1 MGNTTAV
8 YTAKR
13 IARGVVIFA
22 FIMTL
27 LASCL
32 SAEAHA
38 LGTPTG
44 VKVGFSSDG
53 TAIVVSWSE
62 ASDADEYCVYRKT
75 GNGSWT
81 KLGTTSKPS
90 YTDKEVASCKSYKYK
105 IEAIEKSGIFGWGGV
120 KATKQSK
127 ESESI
132 FYLKPVTGMT
142 VEYDPIKNVMVVK
155 WAKTS
160 DATEYSVH
168 RSLNGGK
175 GVWYKTVSGLSLEDA
190 DISVKQTYGY
200 AAKAQRGNDRGARSA
215 FVTYDLTLNAPT
227 GLKVASTVSN
237 GKQGL
242 KLTWNAVSGAKIY
255 AVYRQ
260 VNGGEW
266 TAAVIN
272 SGNGNTSYTDWNVE
286 SGKTYTYKVWA
297 KKTATVAS
305 HVSGTVSGQFFAMPQ
320 NVKASYSYDTD
331 NVKLRWSGVGG
342 AEKYEVYYG
351 DKLYSTVSATECY
364 ITPQHASKAATA
376 KFSVKAV
383 SGSVKSA
390 AAAAECSI
398 PAALGTPGNVK
409 ASYASPGKV
418 KLTWGK
424 VSGAAGY
431 EISRGSET
439 VATVSGTT
447 YTDEAA
453 QYGQTHNYRVRAVNG
468 ALKGRMSAMAECV
481 MPPAAPTGVTASYD
495 GTGDGVTVKWSAL
508 SGAEKYTIQHKT
520 DSTDWANR
528 KTVTGTSYTDDSPV
542 VGTQNYYR
550 VIAANATGTGPA
562 SAFAG
567 VLVLK
572 APDGVRAV
580 YDADKDI
587 ISITWNDNEPATGY
601 NVYKDGKLFKSN
613 IKETYC
619 TDGIIVAGNESVYTV
634 QALYDSAHPSKSR
647 LSSPASVRIPWVK
660 PPTDLMGSYTAEN
673 GVTLTWR
680 TDILYDYVIYRDGR
694 EIGRTD
700 KSTFSDK
707 DVKPGASYSY
717 QVKARHTLGTTVDYS
732 ELSEK
737 CSVSILRA
745 PTGLSAAYSDE
756 SGTITLTWKA
766 VKNVTGYEI
775 YRQKPGES
783 KLTPVA
789 GLADGTAYTETG
801 LEEGEYRFAVKA
813 KAGGTESPYTETVKA
828 VVPEQLAHFKVTFDP
843 CGGTMKVG
851 SAARSVKENKPIGT
865 LPDTERA
872 GYAFSGWYNDKNKG
886 SLYSAESTVTGNI
899 TLYARWT
906 KNDAQGDSGI
916 KESYATNITF
926 TLKTASRIFKT
937 PRNEIGNA
945 VTDTKLP
952 KGASGTATQIVKN
965 EFGNYWYYAKIGDA
979 YGYIYSSNCENYQL
993 APSAFS
999 VSGHKEL
1006 DKWKEIKKALVIDEK
1021 INANG
1026 CTIKKVTGSI
1036 LQNGLVARNV
1046 ESNDQT
1052 ASVKTNSTQFSTK
1065 GTAINSKL
1073 SPMRMQSGIYEYV
1086 LDVDAAYKIADGKTV
1101 TEAEATGIRVLDD
1114 WFEVHGGSS
1123 DAYKISFDAA
1133 GGACAQK
1140 EKYVKKGSAIG
1151 DMPVPTHSSENFL
1164 GWFTPDGKEAAADMT
1179 VNSDLRLT
1187 AHWGTDA
1194 VYTVVFDPSG
1204 GVCTPASKRLA
1215 GNSAIGAMPV
1225 PTRAG
1230 YVFAGWFTGKTDG
1243 KELDDNTIVTRNMTV
1258 YAHWKNAL
1266 PEKSGGGVAA
1276 AQTYD
1281 QATAIITYYLNQIGY
1296 FDENGNIKGNVYWNR
1311 WGKDSSKRSVMIKHA
1326 DNGQYAED
1334 VTHTR
1339 KCTGSGESHSGDNC
1353 KSNNFNS
1360 DRQCQGFADY
1370 MAYVVFKSGHCLGN
1384 WEKEGWTKV
1393 TGDAWSKYSDDKK
1406 AAFEVHPGDI
1416 IRYKTNKQHF
1426 VMVYKVDANGRITVI
1441 ECNGNGACNIGITT
1455 IVHGSNGGQTYLYKE
1470 WSQDRV
1476 KEMLGGK
1483 WKNGCWVY
1491 KSPIKDDKCTITF
1504 EANGGTVTPGS
1515 KTIVMGAAVGTLPT
1529 PERRGYDFIGWYTEK
1544 DGGEEVLSTTTL
1556 ANNGEEN
1563 ITLYAQWKIN
1573 NDDTL
1578 ENCKSFYDTYLDLT
1592 LRENTAVKSLPYA
1605 KNSGNKSE
1613 TLATLDAGTVLR
1625 AVRIVENR
1633 YGNYW
1638 YEVTDGKRIGYVYA
1652 DDCVKMQ
1659 VPYDMMTGTADGIGS
1674 RIDYR
1679 SEIAMP
1685 GMVTAKLDLRSVL
1698 EAVLDL
1704 DSGTYSQARE
1714 TTPQNAKTV
1723 VIGSDIKTE
1732 LLSPGWYAVVA
1743 QGDMVYPVALDHST
1757 LMWETYRR
1765 EVIYREF
1772 SVGASVI
1779 CEPNGG
1785 ALNGSY
1791 SAQSFWV
1798 VQGLSDI
1805 PAPQAEN
1812 KAFKGWY
1819 TAASGGEEVTDA
1831 NIFDCTRIYAQWD
1844 EDYWTVRFDLN
1855 GGECDVTEKR
1865 VPCGSAIGTLPVPV
1879 RAGAEFAGWY
1889 TTLNGE
1895 VSVDEST
1902 VISGDV
1908 TYYARWQMTHTIPGP
1923 VIAGVDPGK
1932 YGVAVEVRE
1941 IEDVYNYSM
1950 SVTNV
1955 STGQSMGVSVTGTK
1969 LMLNGLSLCTDY
1981 TGTVAGHK
1989 DSVTVN
1995 GIKHVW
2001 TSEATPFSFTT
2012 LGGTIGPKAD
2022 FTVDGSG
2029 LSFTGESYLYE
2040 YDYDIDDDNPAGFVD
2055 SAYEWSPKRLGITSV
2070 SFGGSAITSIPRAA
2084 FYNFTNL
2091 TSVALTPTIEGIGDR
2106 AFMGSGISAINIPA
2120 AVNQIGGAA
2129 FANCPNLTS
2138 ISVDHANGM
2147 FTGIGGA
2154 LYETHTNTLYAYPT
2168 GASGSAVIA
2177 DGTTFIGAY
2186 AAYGASK
2193 LTDVTLPES
2202 LMGIG
2207 SKAFANCAALQS
2219 VTIPSGVTVI
2229 VDDAFA
2235 GCPASMTIYG
2245 YAGSAAES
2253 FAAAHGFAFAD
2264 ISAAGQ
2270 SVSQLSAELSGKAG
2284 ENAEWTLQPDGMLC
2298 ITGSGRLFAAA
2309 DYEAGAFPWLAY
2321 AQQITAVYIGDGIE
2335 NLPPAAFAGCQALG
2349 YVRLPAAMLEIDA
2362 SAFAGCTALAYI
2374 EMQPNGAFGA
2384 ENGILYIINGGE
2396 RTEYVVPAALG
2407 QTQDAPSDG
2416 EAPGDDGTGGAAEEP
2431 EITPPPVE
2439 EPADG
2444 GIDNA
2449 AAPAATPEPPP
2460 AAVESPAAAAD
2471 APAVDSPPPEET
2483 YDPSGA

>member
-1 MGNTTAV
+1 MGNTTAA

-32 SAEAHA
+32 SVEAHA

-53 TAIVVSWSE
+53 TAIVVSWSK
-62 ASDADEYCVYRKT
+62 AKDADEYCVYRKT

-90 YTDKEVASCKSYKYK
+90 YTDKAVASCKSYKYK

-132 FYLKPVTGMT
+132 CYLKPVTGMT

-331 NVKLRWSGVGG
+331 NVKLTWSGVGG

-439 VATVSGTT
+439 IATVSGTT

-481 MPPAAPTGVTASYD
+481 MPPTAPTGVTASYD

-619 TDGIIVAGNESVYTV
+619 TDGLIVAGNESVYTV

-647 LSSPASVRIPWVK
+647 LSSPASVKIPWVK
-660 PPTDLMGSYTAEN
+660 PPTDLKGSYTAEN

-680 TDILYDYVIYRDGR
+680 TNNLYDYVIYRDGR

-745 PTGLSAAYSDE
+745 PTGLSAVYSDE

-766 VKNVTGYEI
+766 VKDVTGYEI

-813 KAGGTESPYTETVKA
+813 KAGGTESPYTETVK
-828 VVPEQLAHFKVTFDP
+828 
-843 CGGTMKVG
+843 
-851 SAARSVKENKPIGT
+851 I
-865 LPDTERA
+865 
-872 GYAFSGWYNDKNKG
+872 
-886 SLYSAESTVTGNI
+886 
-899 TLYARWT
+899 
-906 KNDAQGDSGI
+906 DA
-916 KESYATNITF
+916 
-926 TLKTASRIFKT
+926 
-937 PRNEIGNA
+937 P
-945 VTDTKLP
+945 KL
-952 KGASGTATQIVKN
+952 QM
-965 EFGNYWYYAKIGDA
+965 Y
-979 YGYIYSSNCENYQL
+979 
-993 APSAFS
+993 
-999 VSGHKEL
+999 
-1006 DKWKEIKKALVIDEK
+1006 
-1021 INANG
+1021 
-1026 CTIKKVTGSI
+1026 
-1036 LQNGLVARNV
+1036 
-1046 ESNDQT
+1046 
-1052 ASVKTNSTQFSTK
+1052 
-1065 GTAINSKL
+1065 
-1073 SPMRMQSGIYEYV
+1073 
-1086 LDVDAAYKIADGKTV
+1086 
-1101 TEAEATGIRVLDD
+1101 
-1114 WFEVHGGSS
+1114 
-1123 DAYKISFDAA
+1123 
-1133 GGACAQK
+1133 
-1140 EKYVKKGSAIG
+1140 
-1151 DMPVPTHSSENFL
+1151 
-1164 GWFTPDGKEAAADMT
+1164 
-1179 VNSDLRLT
+1179 
-1187 AHWGTDA
+1187 
-1194 VYTVVFDPSG
+1194 
-1204 GVCTPASKRLA
+1204 
-1215 GNSAIGAMPV
+1215 
-1225 PTRAG
+1225 
-1230 YVFAGWFTGKTDG
+1230 
-1243 KELDDNTIVTRNMTV
+1243 
-1258 YAHWKNAL
+1258 
-1266 PEKSGGGVAA
+1266 
-1276 AQTYD
+1276 
-1281 QATAIITYYLNQIGY
+1281 
-1296 FDENGNIKGNVYWNR
+1296 
-1311 WGKDSSKRSVMIKHA
+1311 
-1326 DNGQYAED
+1326 
-1334 VTHTR
+1334 
-1339 KCTGSGESHSGDNC
+1339 
-1353 KSNNFNS
+1353 
-1360 DRQCQGFADY
+1360 
-1370 MAYVVFKSGHCLGN
+1370 
-1384 WEKEGWTKV
+1384 
-1393 TGDAWSKYSDDKK
+1393 
-1406 AAFEVHPGDI
+1406 
-1416 IRYKTNKQHF
+1416 
-1426 VMVYKVDANGRITVI
+1426 
-1441 ECNGNGACNIGITT
+1441 
-1455 IVHGSNGGQTYLYKE
+1455 
-1470 WSQDRV
+1470 
-1476 KEMLGGK
+1476 
-1483 WKNGCWVY
+1483 
-1491 KSPIKDDKCTITF
+1491 TITF
-1504 EANGGTVTPGS
+1504 NTNGGECSVKKAEYSRGTVLDE
-1515 KTIVMGAAVGTLPT
+1515 LPT
-1529 PERRGYDFIGWYTEK
+1529 PTLYGIDFLGWYTEK
-1544 DGGEEVLSTTTL
+1544 DGGERVQPGISVTEDM
-1556 ANNGEEN
+1556 
-1563 ITLYAQWKIN
+1563 TLYAHWLDEGWYIPTEKLYFAHQCDTKHWTNAYKNSCWFDGLGYCCITSKFGYRN
-1573 NDDTL
+1573 LNLKGASTNHKGIDIASFTACKEGKKHPIGGTNVYAVRSGKVISSRYTSGGGNTIEIEHVVGNAKYITVYMHMKDRLVKKNDIVRQGDVIGHVGSTGTSDGAHLHFEIKKNGNHIDPAPNVNITYKTTLCKHRDYDEIGKCCECGIDYDWNKSREKVLGTAYTEKWYNMISVKERPYSAASDMGFLLGNQRMDVPAQVTNHYGDVWYEVKVNGKTGYIYSGDVKLDRNDDTL

-1605 KNSGNKSE
+1605 KNNGNKSE

-1659 VPYDMMTGTADGIGS
+1659 VPYDMMTGTADVIGS

-1679 SEIAMP
+1679 SKIPMP

-1743 QGDMVYPVALDHST
+1743 QGDVVYPVALDHST

-1819 TAASGGEEVTDA
+1819 TAATGGEEVTDA
-1831 NIFDCTRIYAQWD
+1831 NIFGCTRIYAQWD

-1950 SVTNV
+1950 SVTDV

-2001 TSEATPFSFTT
+2001 TSEATPFSFST
-2012 LGGTIGPKAD
+2012 LGGTIGPRAD
-2022 FTVDGSG
+2022 FNVDGSC

-2040 YDYDIDDDNPAGFVD
+2040 YDYDIDDDNPAGFED
-2055 SAYEWSPKRLGITSV
+2055 SAYEWSPARLGTTSV
-2070 SFGGSAITSIPRAA
+2070 SFGGSAITNIPRAA

-2091 TSVALTPTIEGIGDR
+2091 TSVTLSPTIQWIGDR
-2106 AFMGSGISAINIPA
+2106 AFMGSGITTIYIPTRT
-2120 AVNQIGGAA
+2120 VPILGGGV

-2138 ISVDHANGM
+2138 INVDPANNK
-2147 FTGIGGA
+2147 FASIGGA

-2168 GASGSAVIA
+2168 GVSGSAVIA

-2186 AAYGASK
+2186 AAYGARK
-2193 LTDVTLPES
+2193 LTDITLPES
-2202 LMGIG
+2202 VSTIG
-2207 SKAFANCAALQS
+2207 SKAFANCTALQS
-2219 VTIPSGVTVI
+2219 VLIPSGVTDI
-2229 VDDAFA
+2229 ADDTFE

-2245 YAGSAAES
+2245 YAGSAAEA

-2298 ITGSGRLFAAA
+2298 ITGIGRLFAAA

-2407 QTQDAPSDG
+2407 QTPDAPSDG

-2444 GIDNA
+2444 GIDNT

-2460 AAVESPAAAAD
+2460 ASVESPAAAAD
-2471 APAVDSPPPEET
+2471 APAVDSPPPEEA
-2483 YDPSGA
+2483 YEPSGA